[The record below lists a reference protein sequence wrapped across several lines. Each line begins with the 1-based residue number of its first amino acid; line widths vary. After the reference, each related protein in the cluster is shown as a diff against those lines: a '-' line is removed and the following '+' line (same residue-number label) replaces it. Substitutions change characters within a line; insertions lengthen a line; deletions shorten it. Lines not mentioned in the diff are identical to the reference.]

1 MGKQSAIRTI
11 YLYIFS
17 LLGLVLLIIGGVR
30 IVNMGL
36 RALIF
41 TQADEQR
48 RIDYMRPPTIY
59 QMEKLEEIGLE
70 ESEQFT
76 EKEKI
81 QIQSII
87 QSHEAWQERSSAID
101 PLTGE
106 RHRDASISLA
116 MMLIGLPL
124 YIYHW
129 KMTKKESK
137 A

>member
-36 RALIF
+36 KAFVF
-41 TQADEQR
+41 TQADEQQ
-48 RIDYMRPPTIY
+48 RIDFLRPPLY
-59 QMEKLEEIGLE
+59 QIETLQKISEGELTQLSAEEKTQIK
-70 ESEQFT
+70 SM
-76 EKEKI
+76 
-81 QIQSII
+81 IQSY
-87 QSHEAWQERSSAID
+87 EAWLERSNEVD
-101 PLTGE
+101 PLTSR
-106 RHRDASISLA
+106 RHKDASISLA
-116 MMLIGLPL
+116 MILIGLPL
-124 YIYHW
+124 YLSHW

>member
-36 RALIF
+36 KAFVF
-41 TQADEQR
+41 TQADEQQ
-48 RIDYMRPPTIY
+48 RIDFLRPPLY
-59 QMEKLEEIGLE
+59 QIETLQKISEGELTELSAEEKTQIK
-70 ESEQFT
+70 SM
-76 EKEKI
+76 
-81 QIQSII
+81 IQSY
-87 QSHEAWQERSSAID
+87 EAWLERSNEVD
-101 PLTGE
+101 PLTSR
-106 RHRDASISLA
+106 RHKDASISLA

-129 KMTKKESK
+129 RMTKKESK

>member
-36 RALIF
+36 KAFVF
-41 TQADEQR
+41 TQADEQQ
-48 RIDYMRPPTIY
+48 RIDFLRPPLY
-59 QMEKLEEIGLE
+59 QIETLQKISEGELTQLSAEEKTQIK
-70 ESEQFT
+70 SM
-76 EKEKI
+76 
-81 QIQSII
+81 IQSY
-87 QSHEAWQERSSAID
+87 EAWLERSNEVD
-101 PLTGE
+101 PLTSR
-106 RHRDASISLA
+106 RHKDASISLA

-129 KMTKKESK
+129 RMTKKESK